1 MSEKDLE
8 KMRGQSI
15 ILVAAAL
22 VALVLLVAITVDMS
36 DAYYH
41 RRTAQNAA
49 DGAALAGAGELAR
62 QINAE
67 ARNDQNIEIQMNDFA
82 QRNDIVD
89 SNPADPADNKNVL
102 GYYLDVD
109 HNRIMT
115 VGAGTVPD
123 PVWGIEAIT
132 YITAPTY
139 FGGIF
144 GLSGLPLEADATVYF
159 GAACG
164 AGCVVPIATHT
175 DTIALVAP
183 SDGVTPC
190 VNIWNGEGPGN
201 FGWLNW
207 SWQIANPKA
216 GAATPPEECK
226 TDDCSS
232 NCLGENLDP
241 FADCSSGWIAV
252 GDWAAGTTGVSNDV
266 KIRRHLQEYIGI
278 EEKPNDDGVFDPIE
292 FVVVVYGP
300 GENTTDGWIGY
311 NGVITDGTGCGKA
324 TDPETMHGQFYN
336 VVGFA
341 KMQLLG
347 YKLSQGDAYDPVL
360 PPWPSFSYTEC
371 ITMGVVP
378 PNNGNRLTAVFRE
391 WVDGAGGSC
400 SSVSTVN
407 ALTLDD

>member
-8 KMRGQSI
+8 KLRGQSI
-15 ILVAAAL
+15 ILVAVAL

-67 ARNDQNIEIQMNDFA
+67 ARNDRNIDITMNDFA

-89 SNPADPADNKNVL
+89 SNPGDPADNKNVL

-132 YITAPTY
+132 FITAPTY

-144 GLSGLPLEADATVYF
+144 GLSGLPLQADATVYF

-164 AGCVVPIATHT
+164 TGCVVPIATHT
-175 DTIALVAP
+175 DTIKEVAP
-183 SDGVTPC
+183 SDGITPC

-216 GAATPPEECK
+216 GAAEPPEECK

-232 NCLGENLDP
+232 NCLGDNLDP
-241 FADCSSGWIAV
+241 NGDCTSGWIAV

-278 EEKPNDDGVFDPIE
+278 EEQPNDDGIYDPIE

-300 GENTTDGWIGY
+300 GENTTGGYIGDT
-311 NGVITDGTGCGKA
+311 GVITDGSGCGKA
-324 TDPETMHGQFYN
+324 TDPYTMHGQFYN

-347 YKLSQGDAYDPVL
+347 YELSQGGPYDPIIA
-360 PPWPSFSYTEC
+360 PSEC
-371 ITMGVVP
+371 ITYGVQP
-378 PNNGNRLTAVFRE
+378 PNSGNRLTAVFRE
-391 WVDGAGGSC
+391 WVDGSGGTCDSI
-400 SSVSTVN
+400 STVH